1 MYLSIRQYPMFQSVS
16 RAEQRRIVGAAL
28 RAHDKWAVRR
38 FWFVVLVLLLMAYSI
53 GRLAPPSSL
62 AGLRWWAIPI
72 GCALAFYGFLLW
84 DINGP
89 TLRAVRRYVSEQ
101 SIA

>member
-1 MYLSIRQYPMFQSVS
+1 MLKSMS
-16 RAEQRRIVGAAL
+16 RIEQRRVVTAAL
-28 RAHDKWAVRR
+28 RAYDKWADRR
-38 FWFVVLVLLLMAYSI
+38 FWLVVVALLLAAYAISW
-53 GRLAPPSSL
+53 LAPTSYL

-72 GCALAFYGFLLW
+72 GCALAFSGFLLW

-89 TLRAVRRYVSEQ
+89 TLRAVRRYFSEQ